1 MKVFR
6 PIALGVSAVLLAG
19 CASDPDIRA
28 HDWAYEVQ
36 TAESRDA
43 HLRLAEHYEEV
54 ARMMDKDAEEERRML
69 IQYRARP
76 YVYGKRIL
84 DLKTRAEAM
93 VRDFEKAAED
103 SRKMAEYH
111 RQLAGGSPD

>member
-1 MKVFR
+1 MKVLR
-6 PIALGVSAVLLAG
+6 SVVLGVSTVLLAG
-19 CASDPDIRA
+19 CATDPEIRA

-36 TAESRDA
+36 TAESKEA

-54 ARMMDKDAEEERRML
+54 ARMMDADAEEERRML

-103 SRKMAEYH
+103 SRKMAEHH
-111 RQLAGGSPD
+111 RQLAGGRSD

>member
-1 MKVFR
+1 MKLLKSL
-6 PIALGVSAVLLAG
+6 ALGFSTALFAG
-19 CASDPDIRA
+19 CASGPEIRA

-36 TAESRDA
+36 TAESREA

-54 ARMMDKDAEEERRML
+54 ARMMDADAEEERQML
-69 IQYRARP
+69 TQYRSRP
-76 YVYGKRIL
+76 YVYGKQIL

-103 SRKMAEYH
+103 SREMAEYH
-111 RQLAGGSPD
+111 RQLAAGQPK